1 MCMRY
6 YKVID
11 EDGYIIS
18 IGKGNGYDEITK
30 EEYEHILSVIHNR
43 PIADD
48 GYTYKLR
55 TDLTWE
61 LCEIP
66 PIPEEDMEA
75 TEEDLLNAL
84 AELGV
89 TV

>member
-1 MCMRY
+1 MRY

-18 IGKGNGYDEITK
+18 IGKGNGNDEITK
-30 EEYEHILSVIHNR
+30 EEYDHILSVIHSR
-43 PIADD
+43 PVAEE
-48 GYTYKLR
+48 GYNYKLR

-66 PIPEEDMEA
+66 PVAEEDTEA
-75 TEEDLLNAL
+75 TEEDLRNAL
-84 AELGV
+84 SELGV
-89 TV
+89 SI